1 LLLLDD
7 TIQRMPCLLSKQPF
21 FYLISQDSPQ
31 RLSIIEIQLFSKS
44 MALVYNLQNQS
55 HQWTIS
61 NATKVPVQDRR
72 SNFHGQTLQVVSV
85 YERGYNGTL
94 MGYNGVIAASIV
106 SYFNVTLE
114 FSEISAFGR
123 LSQNGT
129 WNGIVGALINND
141 LDVCK

>member
-1 LLLLDD
+1 
-7 TIQRMPCLLSKQPF
+7 
-21 FYLISQDSPQ
+21 
-31 RLSIIEIQLFSKS
+31 

-61 NATKVPVQDRR
+61 NETKVPVQDRR
-72 SNFHGQTLQVVSV
+72 SNFYGQTLQVVSV

-114 FSEISAFGR
+114 FSEISTFGR